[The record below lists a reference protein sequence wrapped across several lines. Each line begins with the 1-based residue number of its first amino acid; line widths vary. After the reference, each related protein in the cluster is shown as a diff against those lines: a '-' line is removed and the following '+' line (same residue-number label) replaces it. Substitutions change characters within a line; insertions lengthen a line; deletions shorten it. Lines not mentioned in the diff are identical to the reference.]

1 MITSLAL
8 VTLLWRAVGT
18 GLTSI
23 IAQMTPIDLPD
34 APRQTGVVGLGCR
47 EADKTPA
54 VRPVPYLRILGSY
67 ASYATPTTHRRS
79 RHHSRGSMRRPG
91 ASLQGK
97 KRMAGASP
105 AISLMHKGIGRA
117 RLLPLDLHHLIGLG
131 AARRDDLDLRAFL
144 LAD

>member
-1 MITSLAL
+1 MP
-8 VTLLWRAVGT
+8 RAKRAWWASAAKR
-18 GLTSI
+18 LTR
-23 IAQMTPIDLPD
+23 
-34 APRQTGVVGLGCR
+34 RQS
-47 EADKTPA
+47 A

-79 RHHSRGSMRRPG
+79 RHYSRGSMRRPG

-105 AISLMHKGIGRA
+105 AISHMHKGIGRA

-144 LAD
+144 LADQSAG